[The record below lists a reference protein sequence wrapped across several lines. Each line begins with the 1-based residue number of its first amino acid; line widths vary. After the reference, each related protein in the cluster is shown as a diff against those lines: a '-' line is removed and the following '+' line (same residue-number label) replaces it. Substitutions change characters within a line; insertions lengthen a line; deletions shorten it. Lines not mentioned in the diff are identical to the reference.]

1 MSSNISERRWLLEEL
16 ELAVELE
23 ELESPL
29 EPEDELEVEYFVELL
44 VLEGCL
50 TSVPKSVQF
59 EHTSNFAPST
69 LIVFG
74 DDVSAPHIS
83 HWTIPDTISRRVI
96 NHAGAPEQ
104 GDGGYSSADQE

>member
-1 MSSNISERRWLLEEL
+1 MSERRWLLE
-16 ELAVELE
+16 
-23 ELESPL
+23 PL
-29 EPEDELEVEYFVELL
+29 EPVLPAEPEVLDPPLELEDELEVEYFVEPPE
-44 VLEGCL
+44 LEGCL

-96 NHAGAPEQ
+96 NHAGAAEQ
-104 GDGGYSSADQE
+104 GDGGHSRADQE

>member
-1 MSSNISERRWLLEEL
+1 VVPAELGL
-16 ELAVELE
+16 ELDEDDE
-23 ELESPL
+23 D
-29 EPEDELEVEYFVELL
+29 DELVEYLVDELDA
-44 VLEGCL
+44 EGCF

-83 HWTIPDTISRRVI
+83 H
-96 NHAGAPEQ
+96 
-104 GDGGYSSADQE
+104 